1 MGITFVIFMA
11 IFIRCCAIHTPSPN
25 PNLPK
30 NLQFSETLRRP
41 VRSLQKQHY
50 RQANSGSRG
59 IAPPPYPGRGGEIP
73 QKMIEVPAYQVGYRD
88 MVTEKVGVII
98 TDRVVMNHQ
107 QIVKTRPVQLEV
119 AVTVGDLDAITKK
132 IWTDNTY
139 LLVMDLVD

>member
-1 MGITFVIFMA
+1 M
-11 IFIRCCAIHTPSPN
+11 FIYSTIVKLTVGVEVLH
-25 PNLPK
+25 L
-30 NLQFSETLRRP
+30 
-41 VRSLQKQHY
+41 HHI
-50 RQANSGSRG
+50 QAVV
-59 IAPPPYPGRGGEIP
+59 EKIP
-73 QKMIEVPAYQVGYRD
+73 HKMIEVPAYQVGYRD

-107 QIVKTRPVQLEV
+107 HIVKTRPVQLEM

>member
-1 MGITFVIFMA
+1 M
-11 IFIRCCAIHTPSPN
+11 FIYSTIVKLTVGVEVLH
-25 PNLPK
+25 L
-30 NLQFSETLRRP
+30 
-41 VRSLQKQHY
+41 HHI
-50 RQANSGSRG
+50 QAVV
-59 IAPPPYPGRGGEIP
+59 EKIP

-107 QIVKTRPVQLEV
+107 HIVKTRPVQLEM